1 MERLETV
8 LWNCSIKAAPDVGSE
23 TITKLL
29 FLTLLFYV
37 KTFFVSLLSLF
48 SVVAALGKE

>member
-23 TITKLL
+23 TC
-29 FLTLLFYV
+29 
-37 KTFFVSLLSLF
+37 KTTVFDTIVLC
-48 SVVAALGKE
+48 